1 MIANLCF
8 DVFLFNLM
16 TVCVGNRKKNMKI
29 RPFQIERFFAR
40 YEFNAPYLLSSS
52 DCEALSIQELL
63 SLEEGAAEQF
73 QRHWLGYTESQGSPV
88 LRQTIASLYQSINE
102 EQVLVHTGAE
112 EAIFTFM
119 NAVLEKN
126 DHVIVHFPCY
136 QSLFEVANAIGCE
149 VTLWETHEE
158 DGWELDLASLQQ
170 SMKKNTKAI
179 IVNCPH
185 NPTGYL
191 MSKTKQQQIIEIARE
206 QQCIV
211 FSDEVYRGLE
221 QHPDEALPAACDL
234 YEHAVSLGV
243 MSKTFGLPGLRIGWI
258 ATHDQQIYA
267 SMAAFKD
274 YLTICNSAPSEFL
287 ATVALR
293 NASVIIARNKHIIE
307 ENMLVLTSFF
317 ETYQHLFSWVA
328 PRAGSIAFPRICFAQ
343 DVEQFCSDLVQ
354 KQGVL
359 LLPGIC
365 YDFGHRHFR
374 IGFGRKNMSECLA
387 RLELYIKNE
396 LSAYRRRI

>member
-1 MIANLCF
+1 
-8 DVFLFNLM
+8 
-16 TVCVGNRKKNMKI
+16 MKM

-52 DCEALSIQELL
+52 DCEALSIHELL
-63 SLEEGAAEQF
+63 SLEEEAAERF
-73 QRHWLGYTESQGSPV
+73 QHHWLGYTESQGSPE
-88 LRQTIASLYQSINE
+88 LRQAITMLYQSINQ

-112 EAIFTFM
+112 EAIFAFM
-119 NAVLEKN
+119 NAVLERN
-126 DHVIVHFPCY
+126 DHIIVHFPCY

-158 DGWELDLASLQQ
+158 KGWELDLDRLQQ
-170 SMKKNTKAI
+170 SMRGNTKAI

-191 MSKTKQQQIIEIARE
+191 MSKTKQQQILEIARE
-206 QQCIV
+206 HECIV

-221 QHPDEALPAACDL
+221 QNPDETLPAACDL

-258 ATHDQQIYA
+258 ATRDQHIYA
-267 SMAAFKD
+267 SMATFKD

-293 NASVIIARNKHIIE
+293 SKSQIIARNKHIIE
-307 ENMLVLTSFF
+307 ENMRLLASFF
-317 ETYQHLFSWVA
+317 ATYHHLFSWIA
-328 PRAGSIAFPRICFAQ
+328 PKAGSIAFPGIRFEQ
-343 DVEQFCSDLVQ
+343 DVEQFCTDLVQ

-359 LLPGIC
+359 LLPGTC
-365 YDFGHRHFR
+365 YDFGHKHFR
-374 IGFGRKNMSECLA
+374 IGFGRKNMPECLG
-387 RLELYIKNE
+387 RLEVYIKNE
-396 LSAYRRRI
+396 LPATRYAW

>member
-1 MIANLCF
+1 
-8 DVFLFNLM
+8 
-16 TVCVGNRKKNMKI
+16 MKI

-52 DCEALSIQELL
+52 DCEALTIQELL

-73 QRHWLGYTESQGSPV
+73 QQHWLGYTESQGSRA
-88 LRQTIASLYQSINE
+88 LRQAITMQYQSINE
-102 EQVLVHTGAE
+102 EEVLVHAGAE

-126 DHVIVHFPCY
+126 DHIIVHFPCY
-136 QSLFEVANAIGCE
+136 QSLFEIANAIGCE
-149 VTLWETHEE
+149 VTRWETHEE
-158 DGWELDLASLQQ
+158 NGWELDLESLQL
-170 SMKKNTKAI
+170 SIKGTTRAI

-191 MSKTKQQQIIEIARE
+191 MSKAKQQQIIEIARE
-206 QQCIV
+206 HQCIV

-221 QHPDEALPAACDL
+221 QNPDETLPAACDL

-243 MSKTFGLPGLRIGWI
+243 LSKTFGLPGLRIGWI
-258 ATHDQQIYA
+258 ATHNQQIYA

-293 NASVIIARNKHIIE
+293 NAATIIPRNKDIIE
-307 ENMLVLTSFF
+307 ENMRLLLPFF
-317 ETYQHLFSWVA
+317 ATYHHLFAWVV
-328 PRAGSIAFPRICFAQ
+328 PKAGSIGFPRLRFEQ
-343 DVEQFCSDLVQ
+343 DSEQFCTDLVQ

-359 LLPGIC
+359 LLPGSC
-365 YDFGHRHFR
+365 YDFGHKHFR
-374 IGFGRKNMSECLA
+374 IGFGRKNMPECLE
-387 RLELYIKNE
+387 RLEAYIRNE
-396 LSAYRRRI
+396 LSVT

>member
-1 MIANLCF
+1 
-8 DVFLFNLM
+8 
-16 TVCVGNRKKNMKI
+16 MKI

-52 DCEALSIQELL
+52 DCEALTIQELL

-73 QRHWLGYTESQGSPV
+73 QQHWLGYTESQGSRA
-88 LRQTIASLYQSINE
+88 LRQAITMQYQSINE
-102 EQVLVHTGAE
+102 EEVLVHAGAE

-126 DHVIVHFPCY
+126 DHIIVHFPCY
-136 QSLFEVANAIGCE
+136 QSLFEIANAIGCQ
-149 VTLWETHEE
+149 VTQWETHEE
-158 DGWELDLASLQQ
+158 NGWELDLESLQH
-170 SMKKNTKAI
+170 SIKGTTRAI

-191 MSKTKQQQIIEIARE
+191 MSKAKQQQIIEIARE
-206 QQCIV
+206 HQCIV

-221 QHPDEALPAACDL
+221 QNSDETLPAACDL

-243 MSKTFGLPGLRIGWI
+243 LSKTFGLPGLRIGWI
-258 ATHDQQIYA
+258 ATHNQQIYA

-293 NASVIIARNKHIIE
+293 NAATIIPRNKDIIE
-307 ENMLVLTSFF
+307 ENMRLLLPFF
-317 ETYQHLFSWVA
+317 ATYHHLFAWVV
-328 PRAGSIAFPRICFAQ
+328 PKAGSIGFPRLRFEQ
-343 DVEQFCSDLVQ
+343 DSEQFCTDLVQ

-359 LLPGIC
+359 LLPGSC
-365 YDFGHRHFR
+365 YDFGHKHFR
-374 IGFGRKNMSECLA
+374 IGFGRKNMPECLE
-387 RLELYIKNE
+387 RLEAYIRNE
-396 LSAYRRRI
+396 LSVT